1 MNYINFTVGF
11 NDSIHLL
18 NDTSSPQP
26 PQQTFNETTG
36 VTHPISGTST
46 FWTPLSVTFVIIG
59 LTGITGNLFSCIVIA
74 SYEPLRKRVTNYF
87 IVNQCFL
94 DLVTAFALILN
105 TAFEYIF
112 RNASGPSLY
121 AACYLVYTRIFY
133 TSVFAASLWNL
144 SALAVERYLKIVHA
158 IRYKTSMTKA
168 KIVVT
173 CLAVWMFGFL
183 YRSTATLPLV
193 SVADG
198 VCRVTAFKSAA
209 GKMAFG
215 CGVFM
220 GDFLLPM
227 SYNYRLLC
235 SNNAKAAND

>member
-1 MNYINFTVGF
+1 MNVVMLNQSEKRQHATSLSALMIAFISSTIPHRHNQRNKRSTKQLE
-11 NDSIHLL
+11 LL
-18 NDTSSPQP
+18 IRFLD
-26 PQQTFNETTG
+26 
-36 VTHPISGTST
+36 TST

-158 IRYKTSMTKA
+158 IRYKTSMTKT

-215 CGVFM
+215 LA
-220 GDFLLPM
+220 FLWATFF
-227 SYNYRLLC
+227 YR
-235 SNNAKAAND
+235 